1 MLEWRPSMPSGFTR
15 YVPSGANQ
23 SQFARTLC
31 TPQRAHYCPL
41 VCRLLHGGGCIQEP
55 TSDIIVELCLRV
67 ALLDEP
73 QYQPTSIDPLSQ
85 PRVQKCRE
93 PSATALPP
101 MTAVGKFSEL
111 GVVDGHH
118 VAAVEQPST
127 PAHVPVT
134 AAATLHQADP
144 CALRPQATERKQDYM
159 RSPNGSTP
167 ETQAAASPSPMSPK
181 TAAGDAMLTPNVH
194 AMDAAGVAK
203 LRSMLAAAASP
214 SPTGGKAGTGALPG
228 TTTDHA
234 TSPTRSPG
242 PRSGGLTA
250 AEIQKMRGML
260 QQALV
265 SPTRA

>member
-1 MLEWRPSMPSGFTR
+1 MPTNPSSLAPC
-15 YVPSGANQ
+15 
-23 SQFARTLC
+23 ARRSVLTTVRWC
-31 TPQRAHYCPL
+31 AAC
-41 VCRLLHGGGCIQEP
+41 CHGGGCIQEP

-101 MTAVGKFSEL
+101 MTAAGKISEL

-118 VAAVEQPST
+118 VAAVEQLST

-167 ETQAAASPSPMSPK
+167 ETQAAASPSPMSPSCGRCDANTK
-181 TAAGDAMLTPNVH
+181 CPRHGCGRSCQAQINAG
-194 AMDAAGVAK
+194 
-203 LRSMLAAAASP
+203 S
-214 SPTGGKAGTGALPG
+214 
-228 TTTDHA
+228 
-234 TSPTRSPG
+234 
-242 PRSGGLTA
+242 SG
-250 AEIQKMRGML
+250 
-260 QQALV
+260 
-265 SPTRA
+265 